1 MRAQVLGLFFL
12 LLTSSP
18 TVLADA
24 GKVESI
30 GAFADAG
37 ASDSV
42 KKALEP
48 KGYRVT
54 LPDGKVLC
62 EIWLRTGIASG
73 KNEAQGAAY
82 TTLPDSALI
91 GVITFPQAATDFRKQ
106 GIKPGS
112 YTLRYAVHPQDGDHL
127 GISPIRDF
135 LLLLPVAIDQDPN
148 TKYKFEDLSAL
159 SKKAS
164 GTNHPSVWS
173 LVTPDGISTWPSM
186 IEDEYGHLVFAAK
199 IRTDAGSELPIAF
212 VVKGVAQQG

>member
-12 LLTSSP
+12 LLTVSV
-18 TVLADA
+18 TTLADS

-30 GAFADAG
+30 GAFTDAG

-54 LPDGKVLC
+54 LADGKVLC
-62 EIWLRTGIASG
+62 EIWLRSGVASG
-73 KNEAQGAAY
+73 KNDAQGAAY
-82 TTLPDSALI
+82 TTLADSALI
-91 GVITFPQAATDFRKQ
+91 GVVTFPQAATDFRKQ
-106 GIKPGS
+106 GIKAGS
-112 YTLRYAVHPQDGDHL
+112 YTLRYAVHPQDGNHL

-135 LLLLPVAIDQDPN
+135 LLLVPIAADQEASA
-148 TKYKFEDLSAL
+148 KYKFEDLVAM

-164 GTNHPSVWS
+164 GTNHPSPWS
-173 LVTPDGISTWPSM
+173 LVTTDGISAWPSL

-199 IRTDAGSELPIAF
+199 IKTDSGSELPIAL
-212 VVKGVAQQG
+212 VVRGVAEQG